1 MQTVPNFL
9 IKGLGKERKG
19 GKINVFEFFCTLPA
33 STSGRGAPR
42 PLPSSFLLPVFG
54 RKIQLGFT
62 AAPLKFMG
70 KPAPW
75 RGEDG
80 ERGTGRTDDGV
91 SAIDPPPSSSF
102 HAKPMPIPSP
112 SSHLSMAVVARGG
125 GKSESLLVPSPL
137 LPPSLGLP

>member
-19 GKINVFEFFCTLPA
+19 EKINVFEFFAQCLPPLLA
-33 STSGRGAPR
+33 AGRLDLCL
-42 PLPSSFLLPVFG
+42 LPSSPVFG

-80 ERGTGRTDDGV
+80 ERGPGRMDDGV
-91 SAIDPPPSSSF
+91 SAIDPPPSSFPCQTDAYPEPELSSF
-102 HAKPMPIPSP
+102 H
-112 SSHLSMAVVARGG
+112 GG
-125 GKSESLLVPSPL
+125 GGAGRGEI
-137 LPPSLGLP
+137 